1 MVSRPTDDDG
11 RRASEREGDENDDS
25 TADTADSSPESA
37 STSGRSTETD
47 SDDQHSDRPEEK
59 NRSVTR
65 EKGGEG
71 VRQAREQILD
81 CIENPKTSAN
91 RLPYLLSYLESEDQT
106 VRWLAASACCLIAV
120 ESDDDEIV
128 EYLVRR
134 MTDRLTEDGI
144 SLELT
149 TALDYLSSTFT
160 TQVGPL
166 LAEMAEGDSEFE
178 IPKVGNFTRNYYYGH
193 EFDRPGVG
201 RLRIA
206 GEDAEENPH
215 HVVGDRQREEREQI
229 EYERRRREQEDDDVD
244 ETDEADEADDQPA
257 ADQLAGNSA
266 TMVQES
272 ATVSAIADQS
282 RFDEL
287 YVQGERSRGRYA
299 TTYEALVGAGG
310 EQRAVALRLLH
321 QPDPRDALPT
331 FRRELADQLTR
342 WAAASDHENVVTV
355 FDWGVE
361 SRAWVATELV
371 EELLVERT
379 RPPVPV
385 AFEYA
390 LALADA
396 VSHLHQND
404 VIHGGLDP
412 QTVAFPA
419 AQFDEDE
426 DVDASPLLNNVGLIN
441 VFRYYFE
448 PADCLDPRFA
458 APEYY
463 DDRFGRV
470 DHATD
475 IYQLGTVCY
484 LLFTGHPPFSGEFEA
499 IREGILSRRPSPPS
513 SVADEVPATLDE
525 ILAKT
530 MAKQK
535 LRRYETV
542 EQFHSEL
549 ANLAEAFV

>member
-1 MVSRPTDDDG
+1 MVSRPTDDDS
-11 RRASEREGDENDDS
+11 RSAAEREGDDS
-25 TADTADSSPESA
+25 AADSPA
-37 STSGRSTETD
+37 GGAD
-47 SDDQHSDRPEEK
+47 AGDDQHDETTAESAGDERETRSAPRRDSDERTDQI
-59 NRSVTR
+59 R
-65 EKGGEG
+65 
-71 VRQAREQILD
+71 AQILD
-81 CIENPKTSAN
+81 CIENPGESAS

-120 ESDDDEIV
+120 ESDDDEVV

-134 MTDRLTEDGI
+134 MTDRLTEEGI

-160 TQVGPL
+160 AQVGPL
-166 LAEMAEGDSEFE
+166 LAEMADEESELTVPEVGD
-178 IPKVGNFTRNYYYGH
+178 FTRSYYYGQ
-193 EFDRPGVG
+193 EFDRSGVG
-201 RLRIA
+201 RLQIA
-206 GEDAEENPH
+206 GENAEENPH
-215 HVVGDRQREEREQI
+215 HVVADRQREEREQI
-229 EYERRRREQEDDDVD
+229 EYERRRREQDDDEDGEEGAD
-244 ETDEADEADDQPA
+244 ETDEEPTAE
-257 ADQLAGNSA
+257 QLAGNSA

-272 ATVSAIADQS
+272 AAVSTIADQS

-287 YVQGERSRGRYA
+287 YIRGERSRGRYA
-299 TTYEALVGAGG
+299 TTYEALVGVGG

-321 QPDPRDALPT
+321 QPDPRDVIPT
-331 FRRELADQLTR
+331 FARDLADQLGR
-342 WAAASDHENVVTV
+342 WEAASDHESVVTV

-361 SRAWVATELV
+361 ARAWVATELF
-371 EELLVERT
+371 EELLVERD
-379 RPPVPV
+379 RPPVSV

-390 LALADA
+390 IALADA

-404 VIHGGLDP
+404 VIHGGIDP

-419 AQFDEDE
+419 EQFDEAD
-426 DVDASPLLNNVGLIN
+426 DVDAQPLLNNVGLIN

-475 IYQLGTVCY
+475 IYQLGAVCY
-484 LLFTGHPPFSGEFEA
+484 LLFTGRPLFSGEFET
-499 IREGILSRRPSPPS
+499 IRERVLTHRPSPPS
-513 SVADEVPATLDE
+513 TVADEVPPKLDE

-530 MAKQK
+530 TAKQK

-542 EQFHSEL
+542 EQFRSEL
-549 ANLAEAFV
+549 ASLAEAFV